1 MRVYL
6 AAFFVLAASLPVSAG
21 VVEAANL
28 NEALEKVPCEHFKKN
43 NNGTW
48 SLTEVTMRADKNTSS
63 ESLIIA
69 DPQQVE
75 ILEKRCSKS

>member
-48 SLTEVTMRADKNTSS
+48 SLTE
-63 ESLIIA
+63 E
-69 DPQQVE
+69 
-75 ILEKRCSKS
+75 